1 MRRLSHLGTCEH
13 SKQVSFRPWQCDKH
27 AGDGENKFQADETV
41 CLRETF
47 LVLLLGISGKLC
59 ELALGSELFFL
70 AHGSNIRFHFGS
82 CVKVESNAKNDLA
95 FQGGK

>member
-1 MRRLSHLGTCEH
+1 MRRLSHLGTCDH
-13 SKQVSFRPWQCDKH
+13 SNKSVLGHGSAVNMQET
-27 AGDGENKFQADETV
+27 ENQFQADETV

-82 CVKVESNAKNDLA
+82 CVKAESNAKKDLA